1 MASRYSAFPR
11 TTLRWQARRFTQGIT
26 ALALAW
32 LVAGCTPDKALAP
45 AAPASGMPPAE
56 VGTVTVVPGD
66 IGLMT
71 ELPGRLEASRVAQ
84 VRARAAGI
92 VQQRL
97 FREGSDVQAGQP
109 LFEIDPNVY
118 KATLDSAQASLAKAQ
133 ANLMQAAA
141 QAERYKPLAEARA
154 ISEQDYINAQAAHK
168 QALADVAIGQAAV
181 QTARINLD
189 YTTVTAPISGRIGR
203 ALVTEGALVGQGE
216 ATPLALVQQIDP
228 MYVNFTQSAGEV
240 MRLRRA
246 LENGQLKRASGAQAA
261 SVRLLLEDGSTYARP
276 GRLLFADLSVD
287 STTGQ
292 ITLRAEVPNPG
303 GQLLPGLYV
312 RVQLEQA
319 KASDAILL
327 PQQAVSRS
335 PQGDTVMVVGG
346 DGKVTPRPVKIGAQ
360 QAGQWVILD
369 GLKAGDNVMVDGF
382 QKLRGGAPV
391 KPVPWQ
397 PPGTSG
403 RVASA
408 AAPAST
414 APASTA
420 APAASGTASGPSR

>member
-1 MASRYSAFPR
+1 
-11 TTLRWQARRFTQGIT
+11 
-26 ALALAW
+26 
-32 LVAGCTPDKALAP
+32 
-45 AAPASGMPPAE
+45 
-56 VGTVTVVPGD
+56 
-66 IGLMT
+66 
-71 ELPGRLEASRVAQ
+71 
-84 VRARAAGI
+84 
-92 VQQRL
+92 
-97 FREGSDVQAGQP
+97 
-109 LFEIDPNVY
+109 
-118 KATLDSAQASLAKAQ
+118 
-133 ANLMQAAA
+133 
-141 QAERYKPLAEARA
+141 
-154 ISEQDYINAQAAHK
+154 
-168 QALADVAIGQAAV
+168 
-181 QTARINLD
+181 
-189 YTTVTAPISGRIGR
+189 
-203 ALVTEGALVGQGE
+203 
-216 ATPLALVQQIDP
+216 
-228 MYVNFTQSAGEV
+228 
-240 MRLRRA
+240 
-246 LENGQLKRASGAQAA
+246 
-261 SVRLLLEDGSTYARP
+261 VRLLLEDGSTYARP

-335 PQGDTVMVVGG
+335 PQGDTVMVVGS

-369 GLKAGDNVMVDGF
+369 GLKAGDNVMVDGV

-403 RVASA
+403 RVAS
-408 AAPAST
+408 
-414 APASTA
+414 TA